1 MRQDSTVSSHHRSV
15 TSSHSFCFVY
25 AHRFTVAEFEAATK
39 TFLQNRPSKK
49 VTPPP
54 PLQKISDGGVRGVR
68 DAAGNEEGAGPE
80 LTADQDI
87 SAFKRVLINKQQES
101 DGDVPS
107 LFSDESDGDLDFL
120 KDHLKAIEDR
130 LKSAQSA
137 VHESS
142 LREERDRTIKIIKTI
157 AELKRLHDV
166 AAAQK
171 KLEEEKRRLALV
183 TKIREKI
190 CAIGR
195 CPMDFAWRWEGN
207 QFHCEGG
214 SHYAT
219 PEQLGVDVQ
228 DCINFFSKTG
238 VVDV

>member
-1 MRQDSTVSSHHRSV
+1 M
-15 TSSHSFCFVY
+15 
-25 AHRFTVAEFEAATK
+25 AEFEAATK
-39 TFLQNRPSKK
+39 AFLQNRPSKK

-54 PLQKISDGGVRGVR
+54 PLQNFPGGGVRGVR

-80 LTADQDI
+80 LTADQDM
-87 SAFKRVLINKQQES
+87 SAVKRVLINKHKES
-101 DGDVPS
+101 DGDAPS
-107 LFSDESDGDLDFL
+107 LVSDESDGDLDFL

-130 LKSAQSA
+130 LKSAESA
-137 VHESS
+137 GHESS
-142 LREERDRTIKIIKTI
+142 LREERDRTIKMIKTI

-171 KLEEEKRRLALV
+171 KLEEEKRRLALM
-183 TKIREKI
+183 TKIRERI

-219 PEQLGVDVQ
+219 PERLGVDLQ

>member
-1 MRQDSTVSSHHRSV
+1 M
-15 TSSHSFCFVY
+15 
-25 AHRFTVAEFEAATK
+25 AEFEAATK

-49 VTPPP
+49 VAPLP
-54 PLQKISDGGVRGVR
+54 PLQGFSGGGVRGVR
-68 DAAGNEEGAGPE
+68 DAAGNEEGGRAGPE

-87 SAFKRVLINKQQES
+87 SAFKRVLINKHKEA

-107 LFSDESDGDLDFL
+107 LVSDESDGDLDFL

-130 LKSAQSA
+130 LKSAETEG
-137 VHESS
+137 HETS

-171 KLEEEKRRLALV
+171 KLEEEKRRLALM
-183 TKIREKI
+183 TKIRERI

-219 PEQLGVDVQ
+219 PERLGVDLQ